1 MQHQGCAYRLGV
13 VCVDTKRYQEGLNY
27 LELATQMMQPDTIT
41 MRAITLSQGEGYYL
55 TEHYQEAVAAWKQH
69 LSYNP
74 ASIAT
79 YYNIAN
85 ADAYLLNNN
94 EEAETYYRQFLDLA
108 RKEEKPTDELN
119 QMIKSAE
126 DWIKSFEL
134 SRKPS
139 QKSKK

>member
-1 MQHQGCAYRLGV
+1 
-13 VCVDTKRYQEGLNY
+13 
-27 LELATQMMQPDTIT
+27 MMQPDTTI
-41 MRAITLSQGEGYYL
+41 MKAITLSQGEGYYL

-94 EEAETYYRQFLDLA
+94 EEAEVYYRQFLALA
-108 RKEEKPTDELN
+108 RQEENPTESLK
-119 QMIKSAE
+119 QMIQIAE
-126 DWIKSFEL
+126 GMIKVYKARKKTL
-134 SRKPS
+134 SKPS
-139 QKSKK
+139 F